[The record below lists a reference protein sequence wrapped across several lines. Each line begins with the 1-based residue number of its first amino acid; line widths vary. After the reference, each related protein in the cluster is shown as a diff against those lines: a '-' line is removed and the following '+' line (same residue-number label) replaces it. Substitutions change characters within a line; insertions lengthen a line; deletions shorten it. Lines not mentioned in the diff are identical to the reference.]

1 MKDIKFIMILF
12 ILLIVFVILLANNVK
27 KVDRE
32 TRVMSVDW
40 ESYTCNL
47 E

>member
-40 ESYTCNL
+40 KSYTCRL

>member
-1 MKDIKFIMILF
+1 MKDIKFIIILF

-27 KVDRE
+27 KIDKEARK
-32 TRVMSVDW
+32 MSVDW
-40 ESYTCNL
+40 ESYTCNI

>member
-27 KVDRE
+27 KIDRE

-40 ESYTCNL
+40 DSYTCRL

>member
-32 TRVMSVDW
+32 TRVMNVDW

>member
-12 ILLIVFVILLANNVK
+12 IMMIIFVILLANNVK

-32 TRVMSVDW
+32 TRKMSVDW